1 MSDFLSM
8 SDADFLAQGP
18 SKLAE
23 AKAAAAQ
30 AETQEQANA
39 QEQTV
44 DVPNAE
50 EGVQPHAGDVP
61 AVDGDPAEGVSE
73 AEAKGEGQGAEDREP
88 DSDEDVEAAQAQR
101 ADADSEQPVTKPE
114 VSTAVLPEDA
124 HRVFESFR
132 ANGRDM
138 KVRSVDEAIRLMQ
151 MGANYSQKRAADKKN
166 LGFVKVLEQNGLLD
180 HEKLA
185 FAVDLMAGKPEAI
198 GKLLKDTKVDVH
210 DLDEDKVAA
219 YRAESRA
226 PSEAALNLDEVI
238 AEAKGSKQFDRLV
251 DEMKG
256 WDQASQ
262 ALVGN
267 HPQSLLQLTEQM
279 ENGVYDKIM
288 DEVQHRQMLGNL
300 VGVPLMQAYNDV
312 GRELAQAGAFN
323 KKPAP
328 TGPVKKLVTPG
339 KKSPSTPADEE
350 RRRAAAP
357 SKGASTASEVAQKP
371 NFLAMSDEEFLK
383 QMKR

>member
-1 MSDFLSM
+1 MADFLSM

-18 SKLAE
+18 AKLVE
-23 AKAAAAQ
+23 AQAAAVS
-30 AETQEQANA
+30 QEQPNVKAD
-39 QEQTV
+39 ETV
-44 DVPNAE
+44 DVLNAE
-50 EGVQPHAGDVP
+50 ESVQPHAGDVP
-61 AVDGDPAEGVSE
+61 VVDGDPAEGNAE
-73 AEAKGEGQGAEDREP
+73 AETQGEGQSAESRQPGTNEADETDARE
-88 DSDEDVEAAQAQR
+88 QT
-101 ADADSEQPVTKPE
+101 DADRQQPVEKPE
-114 VSTAVLPEDA
+114 VSTPVLPEDA
-124 HRVFESFR
+124 HRIFESFR

-138 KVRSVDEAIRLMQ
+138 KVRNVDEAIRLMQ

-166 LGFVKVLEQNGLLD
+166 LGYVKVLEQNNLLD

-185 FAVDLMAGKPEAI
+185 FAVDLLAGKPEAI
-198 GKLLKDTKVDVH
+198 GKLLKDSKVDVH
-210 DLDEDKVAA
+210 DLDDDKVAA

-226 PSEAALNLDEVI
+226 PSEASLDLEEVI
-238 AEAKGSKQFDRLV
+238 AEAKSSKQFGRLV

-267 HPQSLLQLTEQM
+267 HPNSLLQLTEQM

-288 DEVQHRQMLGNL
+288 DEVNHRQMLGQLN
-300 VGVPLMQAYNDV
+300 GVPLMQAYNDI

-323 KKPAP
+323 AKPAP
-328 TGPVKKLVTPG
+328 KGPVTKLVTPG
-339 KKSPSTPADEE
+339 KKSPSSKTDED

-357 SKGASTASEVAQKP
+357 STGASTASEVAQKP

-383 QMKR
+383 QAKR